1 MQALFELEN
10 KFRDNLD
17 KFIKQGDDAYKE
29 IDLKARAIAAVGQ
42 VASRDDGLQPHQTE
56 TALVFAEVFSDMVL
70 SIYFTACA
78 LDKPAQSVLRRS
90 LELGIAI
97 VYIWDLP
104 HVFWGWK
111 THDYDL
117 NFNEM
122 IEHLS
127 KDSYKSFLASL
138 DIQYTGGLFDY
149 NEARRLYRVLS
160 NTVHGKI
167 ATHESSIPD
176 RFSHNT
182 QDCRANLDLIL
193 RVQGV
198 LLRLYENRFPDYFLE
213 MSKIIPAINTIVYR
227 QIYATT

>member
-1 MQALFELEN
+1 MQALIELES

-17 KFIKQGDDAYKE
+17 KFIKQGDNAYKE
-29 IDLKARAIAAVGQ
+29 IDLKARAIAAIGQ
-42 VASRDDGLQPHQTE
+42 VASKAEGIQPHQTE
-56 TALVFAEVFSDMVL
+56 TTLVFAEVFSDMVL
-70 SIYFTACA
+70 SMYFTACA

-104 HVFWGWK
+104 QAFWGWK
-111 THDYDL
+111 AHDYDL

-138 DIQYTGGLFDY
+138 DIQYTDGLFEHS
-149 NEARRLYRVLS
+149 EARRLYRVLS

-167 ATHESSIPD
+167 VTHESNLPD

-182 QDCRANLDLIL
+182 KDCRANLDLIL
-193 RVQGV
+193 RVQRV
-198 LLRLYENRFPDYFLE
+198 LLRLYKNRFPAYFLE
-213 MSKIIPAINTIVYR
+213 MSRMIPAINTIV
-227 QIYATT
+227 